1 MNHSGGLLWHARAWR
16 RQGAWRGTCNHIR
29 QWLEQVQPNSSQLVI
44 IGASAGWMM
53 PSPWLQQFSSV
64 STIDIDRWAA
74 PLFRMRHGS
83 ALKSSGTQ
91 LRCDTGDALGD
102 LQTLLAAHPDAAVLF
117 DNVLG
122 QLRFM
127 HDSMD
132 ETMSYL
138 DMIKQRL
145 AGREWGSLHDAYS
158 GAVRRSVRVGKKL
171 VMFQSLQAQSAAT
184 TLSGEA
190 GVPIEPELAPFAIQ
204 LEAEGEWLDHLTSQV
219 FPTGTTVHH
228 IAWHYSRHYC
238 HWLQAGWVS
247 SKPRA
252 CRK

>member
-1 MNHSGGLLWHARAWR
+1 MNRSGGLFWHARAWR
-16 RQGAWRGTCNHIR
+16 RQGAWRGTCQHIR
-29 QWLEQVQPNSSQLVI
+29 QWLEQVHPNSSQLVI

-53 PSPWLQQFSSV
+53 PSPWLQGFDRV
-64 STIDIDRWAA
+64 STVDIDRLAA

-91 LRCDTGDALGD
+91 LRCHTGDALGD

-127 HDSMD
+127 HDSVD
-132 ETMSYL
+132 EAVSCL

-145 AGREWGSLHDAYS
+145 VGREWGSLHDAYS
-158 GAVRRSVRVGKKL
+158 GAVRRGGMTRKKL
-171 VMFQSLQAQSAAT
+171 VTFQSLQAVAAVP
-184 TLSGEA
+184 TLSGDA
-190 GVPIEPELAPFAIQ
+190 GVPIEHGLAPFANQ

-219 FPTGTTVHH
+219 FPAGTTVHH

-247 SKPRA
+247 SKQRL
-252 CRK
+252 CTK

>member
-1 MNHSGGLLWHARAWR
+1 MNRSGGLFWHARAWR
-16 RQGAWRGTCNHIR
+16 RQGAWRGTCQHIR
-29 QWLEQVQPNSSQLVI
+29 QWLDQVHPKSSQLVI

-53 PSPWLQQFSSV
+53 PSPWLQGFDRV
-64 STIDIDRWAA
+64 STVDIDRWAA

-91 LRCDTGDALGD
+91 LRCDTGDALGN
-102 LQTLLAAHPDAAVLF
+102 LQAILAEHPDAAVLF

-127 HDSMD
+127 HASVD
-132 ETMSYL
+132 ETVSCL
-138 DMIKQRL
+138 EMIKQRL
-145 AGREWGSLHDAYS
+145 VGREWGSLHDAYS
-158 GAVRRSVRVGKKL
+158 GPVRRAGRVRKKL
-171 VMFQSLQAQSAAT
+171 VTLQSLQSAPAVP
-184 TLSGEA
+184 TLSGDA
-190 GVPIEPELAPFAIQ
+190 VLPIGHELAPFANQ
-204 LEAEGEWLDHLTSQV
+204 LEAEGDWLDHLTSQI
-219 FPTGTTVHH
+219 FPAGTTVHH

-247 SKPRA
+247 SKRGN

>member
-1 MNHSGGLLWHARAWR
+1 MNRSGGLFWHARAWR
-16 RQGAWRGTCNHIR
+16 RQGAWRGTCQHIR
-29 QWLEQVQPNSSQLVI
+29 QWLEQVHPNSSQLVI

-53 PSPWLQQFSSV
+53 PSPWLQGFDRV
-64 STIDIDRWAA
+64 STVDIDRWAA
-74 PLFRMRHGS
+74 PLFRMRHGL

-91 LRCDTGDALGD
+91 LRCETGDALGD

-127 HDSMD
+127 HDSVD
-132 ETMSYL
+132 EAVSCL

-145 AGREWGSLHDAYS
+145 VGREWGSLHDAYS
-158 GAVRRSVRVGKKL
+158 GAVRRGGMTRKKL
-171 VMFQSLQAQSAAT
+171 VTFQSLQAVAAVP
-184 TLSGEA
+184 TLSGDA
-190 GVPIEPELAPFAIQ
+190 GVPIEHGLAPFANQ

-219 FPTGTTVHH
+219 FPAGTTVHH

>member
-1 MNHSGGLLWHARAWR
+1 
-16 RQGAWRGTCNHIR
+16 
-29 QWLEQVQPNSSQLVI
+29 
-44 IGASAGWMM
+44 MM
-53 PSPWLQQFSSV
+53 PSPWLQGFDRV
-64 STIDIDRWAA
+64 STVDIDRWAA

-91 LRCDTGDALGD
+91 LRCHTGDALGD

-127 HDSMD
+127 HDSVD
-132 ETMSYL
+132 EAVSCL

-145 AGREWGSLHDAYS
+145 VGREWGSLHDAYS
-158 GAVRRSVRVGKKL
+158 GAVRRGGRARKKL
-171 VMFQSLQAQSAAT
+171 VTFQSLQAVAAVP
-184 TLSGEA
+184 TLAGDA
-190 GVPIEPELAPFAIQ
+190 GVPIEHGLAPFANQ

-219 FPTGTTVHH
+219 FPAGTTVHH

>member
-1 MNHSGGLLWHARAWR
+1 MNRSGGLLWHARAWR

-29 QWLEQVQPNSSQLVI
+29 QWLEQTQPNSRELVI

-53 PSPWLQQFSSV
+53 PSPWLQGFEKV
-64 STIDIDRWAA
+64 TTLDIDRWAA
-74 PLFRMRHGS
+74 PLFRWRHGP
-83 ALKSSGTQ
+83 ALKRSGTQ
-91 LRCDTGDALGD
+91 LRCDTGDAIGD
-102 LQTLLAAHPDAAVLF
+102 LSSLLAAHPDAAVLF

-127 HDSMD
+127 HPSLD
-132 ETMSYL
+132 ETVSCL
-138 DMIKQRL
+138 DMIKRRMV
-145 AGREWGSLHDAYS
+145 GREWGSLHDAYS
-158 GAVRRSVRVGKKL
+158 GAVRRAGRARENMVTLQSVQVDGA
-171 VMFQSLQAQSAAT
+171 VSTQP
-184 TLSGEA
+184 GEA
-190 GVPIEPELAPFAIQ
+190 GVSIEPGLTAFASQ

-219 FPTGTTVHH
+219 FPAGTTVQH

-247 SKPRA
+247 SKQRL

>member
-1 MNHSGGLLWHARAWR
+1 MNRSGGLLWHARAWR
-16 RQGAWRGTCNHIR
+16 RQGAWRGTCTHIR

-53 PSPWLQQFSSV
+53 PSPWLQRFSSV

-74 PLFRMRHGS
+74 PLFRMRHGA

-127 HDSMD
+127 HDSVD
-132 ETMSYL
+132 ETVSCL

-145 AGREWGSLHDAYS
+145 VGREWGSLHDAYS
-158 GAVRRSVRVGKKL
+158 GAVRRSVRGRKKL
-171 VMFQSLQAQSAAT
+171 VMFQSLQAQPAAT

-190 GVPIEPELAPFAIQ
+190 GVPIEPGLAPFAIQ

>member
-1 MNHSGGLLWHARAWR
+1 MNRSGGLFWHARAWR
-16 RQGAWRGTCNHIR
+16 RQGAWRGTCQHIR
-29 QWLEQVQPNSSQLVI
+29 QWLEQVHPNSSQLVI

-53 PSPWLQQFSSV
+53 PSPWLQGFDRV
-64 STIDIDRWAA
+64 STVDIDRWAA

-91 LRCDTGDALGD
+91 LRCHTGDALGD

-127 HDSMD
+127 HDSVD
-132 ETMSYL
+132 EAVSCL

-145 AGREWGSLHDAYS
+145 VGREWGSLHDAYS
-158 GAVRRSVRVGKKL
+158 GAVRRGGRARKKL
-171 VMFQSLQAQSAAT
+171 VTFQSLQAVAAVP
-184 TLSGEA
+184 TLSGDA
-190 GVPIEPELAPFAIQ
+190 GVPIEHGLAPFANQ

-219 FPTGTTVHH
+219 FPAGTTVHH
-228 IAWHYSRHYC
+228 IALHYSRHYC

>member
-53 PSPWLQQFSSV
+53 PSPWLQRFSSV

-74 PLFRMRHGS
+74 PLFRMRHGA

-127 HDSMD
+127 HDSVD
-132 ETMSYL
+132 ETVSCL

-145 AGREWGSLHDAYS
+145 VGREWGSLHDAYS
-158 GAVRRSVRVGKKL
+158 GAVRRSVRG
-171 VMFQSLQAQSAAT
+171 
-184 TLSGEA
+184 
-190 GVPIEPELAPFAIQ
+190 
-204 LEAEGEWLDHLTSQV
+204 
-219 FPTGTTVHH
+219 
-228 IAWHYSRHYC
+228 
-238 HWLQAGWVS
+238 
-247 SKPRA
+247 
-252 CRK
+252 RK

>member
-1 MNHSGGLLWHARAWR
+1 MNRSGGLFWHARAWR
-16 RQGAWRGTCNHIR
+16 RQGAWRGTCQHIR
-29 QWLEQVQPNSSQLVI
+29 QWLEQVHPNSSQLVI

-53 PSPWLQQFSSV
+53 PSPWLQGFDRV
-64 STIDIDRWAA
+64 STVDIDRLAA

-91 LRCDTGDALGD
+91 LRCETGDALGN
-102 LQTLLAAHPDAAVLF
+102 LQALLAAHPDAAVLF

-127 HDSMD
+127 HGSVD
-132 ETMSYL
+132 EAVSCL

-145 AGREWGSLHDAYS
+145 VGREWGSLHDAYS
-158 GAVRRSVRVGKKL
+158 GAVRRGGMTRKKL
-171 VMFQSLQAQSAAT
+171 VTFQSLQAVAAVP
-184 TLSGEA
+184 TLSGDA
-190 GVPIEPELAPFAIQ
+190 GVPIEHGLAPFANQ

-219 FPTGTTVHH
+219 FPAGTTVHH

>member
-1 MNHSGGLLWHARAWR
+1 MNRSGGLFWHARAWR
-16 RQGAWRGTCNHIR
+16 RQGAWRGTCQHIR
-29 QWLEQVQPNSSQLVI
+29 QWLEQVHPNSSQLVI

-53 PSPWLQQFSSV
+53 PSPWLQGFDRV
-64 STIDIDRWAA
+64 STVDIDRWAA

-91 LRCDTGDALGD
+91 LRCHTGDALGD

-127 HDSMD
+127 HDSVD
-132 ETMSYL
+132 EAVSCL

-145 AGREWGSLHDAYS
+145 VGREWGSLHDAYS
-158 GAVRRSVRVGKKL
+158 GVVRRGGMTRKKL
-171 VMFQSLQAQSAAT
+171 VTFQSLQAVAAVP
-184 TLSGEA
+184 TLSGDA
-190 GVPIEPELAPFAIQ
+190 GVPIEHGLAPFANQ

-219 FPTGTTVHH
+219 FPAGTTVHH

>member
-16 RQGAWRGTCNHIR
+16 RQGAWRGTCSHIR
-29 QWLEQVQPNSSQLVI
+29 QWLEQVHPNSKQLVI

-53 PSPWLQQFSSV
+53 PSRWLQGFERV
-64 STIDIDRWAA
+64 STVDIDRWAA

-83 ALKSSGTQ
+83 ALKRSGTQ
-91 LRCDTGDALGD
+91 LRCETDDAFGD

-127 HDSMD
+127 HASLD
-132 ETMSYL
+132 ETVSCL

-145 AGREWGSLHDAYS
+145 VDREWGSLHDAYS
-158 GAVRRSVRVGKKL
+158 GAVRRSGRGRKKL
-171 VMFQSLQAQSAAT
+171 LMFQSLQAEPAVT
-184 TLSGEA
+184 TLPGQD
-190 GVPIEPELAPFAIQ
+190 GVPIEPGLAPFAIQ
-204 LEAEGEWLDHLTSQV
+204 LEAEGAWLDHLTSQV
-219 FPTGTTVHH
+219 FPSGTTVHH

-252 CRK
+252 CRP